1 METTKQEVSGWPP
14 RRAVV
19 VFGIILLVLS
29 ILALCVSPFAVIAS
43 PFLFD
48 APGAE
53 NNSIL
58 YYFLAGLLALPV
70 VSIVAIVASWKAAR
84 RASRAGLAVACVAAF
99 GWIAYTATVVHELD
113 VKCAGMF
120 SCPSAAAVR

>member
-48 APGAE
+48 APGSDT
-53 NNSIL
+53 NPIMF
-58 YYFLAGLLALPV
+58 FLLGGLLALPF
-70 VSIVAIVASWKAAR
+70 VSILAIVASWKAAR
-84 RASRAGLAVACVAAF
+84 RASRVGLAIACVAGF
-99 GWIAYTATVVHELD
+99 GWIAYMAAVNYELD
-113 VKCAGMF
+113 VKCGGMF
-120 SCPSAAAVR
+120 GCPSAAAVR